1 MWALL
6 FILATKASVTCD
18 WVEAEPP
25 MVCEENQTCCPHNGD
40 VGDWGCCPTDT
51 FCHVSEGGNGEC
63 CTGDITNCSPV
74 SIDMKEEELSY
85 SGADLGL
92 AFGLT
97 SGAGA
102 CTGLGVAVVYFVEDI
117 QKTGILGYSLAFA
130 AGVMIYISFVEIL
143 AEAVEQFEH
152 RFKSAAIARLMSA
165 ISFFAGIAFGYAID
179 MFVHWLGERQRAKEV
194 EIDFNEPGVELSDFK
209 EDGIDDDVEVQ
220 FSHGELN
227 LTQITLVTALAVA
240 AHNLPEGLVTFVST
254 LYSPTTGMAI
264 AVAIAI
270 HNIPE
275 GIAIAVP
282 VYYQTKSIMKAF
294 FWALIS
300 GIAEPLGALIGY
312 AILDSMFGAEVFGW
326 MFGSVGGIMVY
337 ISFGELLPVAF
348 KTNAAYKT
356 VAVFVGML
364 VMELSLILF
373 EI

>member
-1 MWALL
+1 
-6 FILATKASVTCD
+6 
-18 WVEAEPP
+18 
-25 MVCEENQTCCPHNGD
+25 
-40 VGDWGCCPTDT
+40 
-51 FCHVSEGGNGEC
+51 
-63 CTGDITNCSPV
+63 
-74 SIDMKEEELSY
+74 MKEEELSY

-102 CTGLGVAVVYFVEDI
+102 CTALGVAVVYFVEDI

-165 ISFFAGIAFGYAID
+165 ISFFAGIVFGYAID

-194 EIDFNEPGVELSDFK
+194 DIDFNEPGVELSDFK
-209 EDGIDDDVEVQ
+209 EDGIDNDVEVQ